1 VDRSHL
7 SHPGLEKSAIAAAG
21 LPQRTPRLGS
31 ERNHREAYQRNV
43 RRFRRPSVG
52 NSFTRTSQS
61 LLVYPVPPVTKRP
74 FLRPVQAK
82 AFLTYLIGHRHEAL
96 LTVALT
102 MRLRRGE
109 ILASRWCDLDL
120 EKTQLLKV
128 LHSRE
133 RVKHSRSPSQK
144 HESEARPPASPTLAS
159 RL

>member
-1 VDRSHL
+1 MR
-7 SHPGLEKSAIAAAG
+7 GLD
-21 LPQRTPRLGS
+21 LPTQGRPLVCATRY
-31 ERNHREAYQRNV
+31 EA
-43 RRFRRPSVG
+43 SIL
-52 NSFTRTSQS
+52 TR
-61 LLVYPVPPVTKRP
+61 
-74 FLRPVQAK
+74 VQAK